1 MVNKMKEKYAKKL
14 IEILSKRYGI
24 KIHELKSSEG
34 IVTKWCS
41 YIEQLDTLI
50 FFTDSFN
57 VLSNFEILDFTRK
70 GTKVIK
76 IILSDGNIGYQEE
89 NSLVIDYLNSQI
101 IYSNVEENINRII
114 KDSINS
120 LKKPKS
126 KLDKKAKV
134 TYTLIAI
141 NIFMYII
148 TAILSKNVFTSDI
161 NVLIYLGAKYNPL
174 IREGQYYRLITCGFL
189 HGGLIHVA
197 LNMYAL
203 YAIGPIVETFIG
215 KFKYIIIYFSSL
227 ILSSLFSFIFSEG
240 VSIGA
245 SGAIFGLFGACLIIG
260 IKNKSRI
267 GKGFYQNIL
276 SVIIVNLILGF
287 TISNIDNFAHVGG
300 LIAGIGITFI
310 LMKKETA

>member
-1 MVNKMKEKYAKKL
+1 
-14 IEILSKRYGI
+14 
-24 KIHELKSSEG
+24 
-34 IVTKWCS
+34 
-41 YIEQLDTLI
+41 
-50 FFTDSFN
+50 
-57 VLSNFEILDFTRK
+57 
-70 GTKVIK
+70 
-76 IILSDGNIGYQEE
+76 
-89 NSLVIDYLNSQI
+89 
-101 IYSNVEENINRII
+101 
-114 KDSINS
+114 
-120 LKKPKS
+120 
-126 KLDKKAKV
+126 
-134 TYTLIAI
+134 
-141 NIFMYII
+141 
-148 TAILSKNVFTSDI
+148 
-161 NVLIYLGAKYNPL
+161 
-174 IREGQYYRLITCGFL
+174 
-189 HGGLIHVA
+189 
-197 LNMYAL
+197 
-203 YAIGPIVETFIG
+203 VETFIG